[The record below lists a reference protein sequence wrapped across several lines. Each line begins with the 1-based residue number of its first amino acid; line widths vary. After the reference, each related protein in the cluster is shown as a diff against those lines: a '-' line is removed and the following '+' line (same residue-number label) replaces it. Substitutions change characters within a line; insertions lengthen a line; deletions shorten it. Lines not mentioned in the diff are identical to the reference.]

1 MNQYEAMF
9 LFDPTFGSAIEN
21 CESEV
26 NRLMERAEGEILFIG
41 KWDERRLAYRING
54 RKRGVYMLVYFK
66 APPDK
71 IAGLQRD
78 AQISEEL
85 LRLMVVRADGVS
97 RDMMER
103 QCAARGAER
112 SSDEDGASRRSS
124 KPAPSTTAESSDG
137 AAVATAAAP
146 AAVAAPV
153 AEPAPAP
160 AEPEA
165 TSGETTEPGPAESS
179 ENPA

>member
-9 LFDPTFGSAIEN
+9 LFDPTFGSSIEN

-26 NRLMERAEGEILFIG
+26 NRLMERAAGEILFIG

-71 IAGLQRD
+71 IVGLQRD
-78 AQISEEL
+78 AQISEEI

-103 QCAARGAER
+103 HCAARGSER
-112 SSDEDGASRRSS
+112 PSDEDGKSQPSS
-124 KPAPSTTAESSDG
+124 DVTPSKTAESG
-137 AAVATAAAP
+137 ETVGVATAAA
-146 AAVAAPV
+146 A
-153 AEPAPAP
+153 
-160 AEPEA
+160 PEA
-165 TSGETTEPGPAESS
+165 TSGEITEPGPAESS

>member
-9 LFDPTFGSAIEN
+9 LFDPTFGSSIEN

-26 NRLMERAEGEILFIG
+26 NRLMERAAAEVLFVG

-66 APPDK
+66 APSDK

-103 QCAARGAER
+103 QCAARGTER
-112 SSDEDGASRRSS
+112 PSDEDRESHPSS
-124 KPAPSTTAESSDG
+124 ERTPRKTDG
-137 AAVATAAAP
+137 SGETVAVATAAAAP
-146 AAVAAPV
+146 AA
-153 AEPAPAP
+153 
-160 AEPEA
+160 EA
-165 TSGETTEPGPAESS
+165 TSGETIEPGPAESS

>member
-66 APPDK
+66 APSDK

-112 SSDEDGASRRSS
+112 PSDEDGKSRPSADVTPS
-124 KPAPSTTAESSDG
+124 KTEESG
-137 AAVATAAAP
+137 ETVAVATAAAP
-146 AAVAAPV
+146 
-153 AEPAPAP
+153 
-160 AEPEA
+160 EA
-165 TSGETTEPGPAESS
+165 TSAETTEPGPAESS

>member
-9 LFDPTFGSAIEN
+9 LFDPTFGSSIEN

-26 NRLMERAEGEILFIG
+26 NRLMKRAEAEVLFLG

-71 IAGLQRD
+71 IVGLQRD
-78 AQISEEL
+78 AQISEEI

-112 SSDEDGASRRSS
+112 PSDEDGKSQ
-124 KPAPSTTAESSDG
+124 PSSDKTPSKTDDESG
-137 AAVATAAAP
+137 EAV
-146 AAVAAPV
+146 AVAA
-153 AEPAPAP
+153 AA
-160 AEPEA
+160 PEA
-165 TSGETTEPGPAESS
+165 TSGETKEPEPAESS
-179 ENPA
+179 ENPV

>member
-9 LFDPTFGSAIEN
+9 LFDPTFGSSIEN

-26 NRLMERAEGEILFIG
+26 NRLMERAEAEVLFIG

-78 AQISEEL
+78 AQISEEI

-112 SSDEDGASRRSS
+112 PADEGGESRPSPDKTPS
-124 KPAPSTTAESSDG
+124 KTAESG
-137 AAVATAAAP
+137 EAVAVATA
-146 AAVAAPV
+146 
-153 AEPAPAP
+153 
-160 AEPEA
+160 PET
-165 TSGETTEPGPAESS
+165 TSGETIEPGPAESS

>member
-26 NRLMERAEGEILFIG
+26 NRLMKRAEAKVLFIG
-41 KWDERRLAYRING
+41 KWDERRLAYRIDG

-71 IAGLQRD
+71 IVGLQRD
-78 AQISEEL
+78 AQISEDI

-112 SSDEDGASRRSS
+112 PSEEDGKSPPSS
-124 KPAPSTTAESSDG
+124 HKTPSKTDESG
-137 AAVATAAAP
+137 ETVAVATATAA
-146 AAVAAPV
+146 
-153 AEPAPAP
+153 
-160 AEPEA
+160 PEA
-165 TSGETTEPGPAESS
+165 TSTETTEPGPAESS

>member
-1 MNQYEAMF
+1 M
-9 LFDPTFGSAIEN
+9 
-21 CESEV
+21 
-26 NRLMERAEGEILFIG
+26 
-41 KWDERRLAYRING
+41 AYRING
-54 RKRGVYMLVYFK
+54 RKRGVSMLVYFN

-71 IAGLQRD
+71 IAGMQRD

-112 SSDEDGASRRSS
+112 PSDQDGESRPSSDMTPRKTD
-124 KPAPSTTAESSDG
+124 ESGDT
-137 AAVATAAAP
+137 V
-146 AAVAAPV
+146 AVAAP
-153 AEPAPAP
+153 PAL
-160 AEPEA
+160 EA
-165 TSGETTEPGPAESS
+165 TSGETTEPGPVESS

>member
-78 AQISEEL
+78 AQISEEI

-112 SSDEDGASRRSS
+112 SSEEDGES
-124 KPAPSTTAESSDG
+124 KPPSDRTPAKTAESG
-137 AAVATAAAP
+137 EAMAVAAAP
-146 AAVAAPV
+146 AQA
-153 AEPAPAP
+153 
-160 AEPEA
+160 PEA
-165 TSGETTEPGPAESS
+165 TSGETIEPGPAESF

>member
-1 MNQYEAMF
+1 MNQYEGMF
-9 LFDPTFGSAIEN
+9 LFDPTFGSSIEN
-21 CESEV
+21 CETEV
-26 NRLMERAEGEILFIG
+26 NRLMERADGEILFIG

-54 RKRGVYMLVYFK
+54 RKRGVYMLVYFN

-71 IAGLQRD
+71 IAGMQRD
-78 AQISEEL
+78 AQISEDL

-112 SSDEDGASRRSS
+112 GPEEEAASQ
-124 KPAPSTTAESSDG
+124 PSPDQ
-137 AAVATAAAP
+137 AVAKTEGSGEAMAVARAAAP
-146 AAVAAPV
+146 AAIAA
-153 AEPAPAP
+153 AA
-160 AEPEA
+160 PEA
-165 TSGETTEPGPAESS
+165 TSTETTEPGPAESS